1 MSSHKDSR
9 DTLWRQATSGVF
21 HQPEIGHHH
30 EDDEMRSPSIYFSR
44 LQDVDIKLVPLTIEL
59 SYFVFGGGVHDYR
72 HETLARCFVYLWLEK
87 VHIFLIFPS
96 PKVYTLFM
104 IDHTLYKSRVKTFK
118 SVSIWCYYMKL
129 ICLCIQLWYKIIHC
143 NDWTF
148 PSHHPLSSKQI
159 AIFILKNW
167 FLSFLLH
174 LFSNTFLKG
183 I

>member
-1 MSSHKDSR
+1 MKDSAKFP
-9 DTLWRQATSGVF
+9 DATVAECLAIKTLKTLCDEKRLPVFF

-96 PKVYTLFM
+96 PKVYP
-104 IDHTLYKSRVKTFK
+104 
-118 SVSIWCYYMKL
+118 
-129 ICLCIQLWYKIIHC
+129 IH
-143 NDWTF
+143 DLAT
-148 PSHHPLSSKQI
+148 I
-159 AIFILKNW
+159 E
-167 FLSFLLH
+167 LL
-174 LFSNTFLKG
+174 
-183 I
+183 